1 MYPRIAHLLQSLL
14 HAGTPVTG
22 EQLAAEL
29 GVTSRTVRSDI
40 KLLHQLISSHG
51 AEIQAMRGMGYEL
64 MISDRPAF
72 EDWLKR
78 QVSWASFGVIDPA
91 DRISF
96 VIRTLLLTEGYVKLE
111 DLADQMYV
119 SKSTVQNDLKI
130 VKQRL
135 DAYGLHII
143 TRPSYGLKISGEE
156 YQLRLCMSEFF
167 GNQVDEVDLNEA
179 GDHRYTRLF
188 GRGEL
193 SRVREIVIHSMRK
206 HGLFFSDRG
215 LDQLTI
221 HILLAIRRIREGHQ
235 ILSLPAAWMPSA
247 TSRES
252 MAALDIAAALESSTI
267 MSFNKSFSEEELVYL
282 TMHLMGTELLVEMGD
297 TQQVAMTEIDQE
309 YQTYAKSMIEEIEAS
324 LKLGI
329 SHDSELAWGLS
340 LHLKHALS
348 RIRFGMSLTN
358 PMLNSIKLAYPLAFQ
373 AGIIGAAV
381 LQEQSGL
388 DISEHEIGYIS
399 LHIGAALERR
409 KDRSVVKKCIIVC
422 STGLGSARL
431 LYQKI
436 NRHFGSKLE
445 VMGTFGFYNLDQ
457 APLDNIDV
465 IISTVPLPEEL
476 PVPVVIVQT
485 LLQSTDLQQIEKL
498 MLDLDHVP
506 LRFLR
511 EELTF
516 LQLDL
521 ENKED
526 VLDFLCKELESRE
539 LVTADFRESVK
550 QREAIA
556 STAYG
561 NRTAMPHPLVPQTK
575 ETFGVICTLQKPV
588 QWGDKL
594 VQLVCLLCV
603 GKASQEELTSMYD
616 TLIHVTESAEL
627 VEQLVRAETFEQ
639 LSNIFFLR

>member
-14 HAGTPVTG
+14 HADTPVTG

-64 MISDRPAF
+64 LISDQPAF

-78 QVSWASFGVIDPA
+78 QVSWASFGVIEPA

-96 VIRTLLLTEGYVKLE
+96 VIRTLLMAEGYVKLE

-156 YQLRLCMSEFF
+156 YQLRLCMSVFF
-167 GNQVDEVDLNEA
+167 GNQVDEAALNEA

-193 SRVREIVIHSMRK
+193 SSVREIVIHSMRK

-215 LDQLTI
+215 LDQLTV
-221 HILLAIRRIREGHQ
+221 HILVAIRRIREGHQ
-235 ILSLPAAWMPSA
+235 IWSLPAAWVPSA
-247 TSRES
+247 TSREA
-252 MAALDIAAALESSTI
+252 MAALDIAAALESSAI
-267 MSFNKSFSEEELVYL
+267 VPSNRSFSEEELAYL

-309 YQTYAKSMIEEIEAS
+309 YQAYVKSMIEEIEAS

-358 PMLNSIKLAYPLAFQ
+358 PMLDSIKLAYPLAFQ
-373 AGIIGAAV
+373 AGIIGAAM

-388 DISEHEIGYIS
+388 DISEHEIGYIA

-409 KDRSVVKKCIIVC
+409 KDRSAVKKCIIVC

-431 LYQKI
+431 LYQRI

-465 IISTVPLPEEL
+465 IISTVPLPEEW

-498 MLDLDHVP
+498 MLELDHVP

-526 VLDFLCKELESRE
+526 ILDFLCKELESKE

>member
-14 HAGTPVTG
+14 HADTPVTG

-64 MISDRPAF
+64 MISDQLAF

-78 QVSWASFGVIDPA
+78 QVSWASFGVIDPV
-91 DRISF
+91 DRVSF

-130 VKQRL
+130 VKHQL
-135 DAYGLHII
+135 DAYGLQII

-167 GNQVDEVDLNEA
+167 GNQVDEEGLNDA
-179 GDHRYTRLF
+179 GAHRYIRLF
-188 GRGEL
+188 SRDEL
-193 SRVREIVIHSMRK
+193 SRVREIVIHSMRR
-206 HGLFFSDRG
+206 HSLFFSDRG
-215 LDQLTI
+215 LDQLAI
-221 HILLAIRRIREGHQ
+221 HILVAIRRIREGHP

-247 TSRES
+247 TSREA

-267 MSFNKSFSEEELVYL
+267 MSFNQSFSEEEVAYL
-282 TMHLMGTELLVEMGD
+282 TMHLMGTELLVEVGN
-297 TQQVAMTEIDQE
+297 TQQVAMTAIDQE
-309 YQTYAKSMIEEIEAS
+309 YQAYVNLMIEEIEAS

-329 SHDSELAWGLS
+329 SQDSDLAWGLS

-358 PMLNSIKLAYPLAFQ
+358 PMLDSIKLAYPLAFQ

-388 DISEHEIGYIS
+388 DISEHEIGYIA
-399 LHIGAALERR
+399 LHIGAALERL
-409 KDRSVVKKCIIVC
+409 KDRAAVKKCIIVC

-436 NRHFGSKLE
+436 NRHFGSRLE
-445 VMGTFGFYNLDQ
+445 VIGTFGFYNLDQ

-465 IISTVPLPEEL
+465 IISTVPLPAEL
-476 PVPVVIVQT
+476 PVPVVVVQT
-485 LLQSTDLQQIEKL
+485 LLQSTDMQQIEKL
-498 MLDLDHVP
+498 ILDLDHVP

-521 ENKED
+521 ESRED
-526 VLDFLCKELESRE
+526 ILDFLCKELESRD
-539 LVTADFRESVK
+539 LVNADFRESVK

-588 QWGDKL
+588 LWGDKL